1 MYYLRA
7 VKLQTSKRKT
17 QIISYF
23 TNDEVAEYVASQ
35 QTGYED
41 NSGIVDLIEVDESTS
56 IEEYNA
62 AMTETQKLK
71 AQEEWSTF
79 YNSLTEKQQAM
90 LTEQMNSSTTAT
102 L

>member
-1 MYYLRA
+1 MYA
-7 VKLQTSKRKT
+7 VTLQLSKRKT
-17 QIISYF
+17 ETIGYF
-23 TNDEVAEYVASQ
+23 TNEEVAQHVADQ

-41 NSGIVDLIEVDESTS
+41 ISGTVIPIEVDKSTS

-62 AMTETQKLK
+62 TMTENQKLK

-79 YNSLTEKQQAM
+79 FNNLTEKQQAM
-90 LTEQMNSSTTAT
+90 LTEHMNSSTTT

>member
-1 MYYLRA
+1 MY
-7 VKLQTSKRKT
+7 VVTLQTSKRKT
-17 QIISYF
+17 QIIGYF
-23 TNDEVAEYVASQ
+23 TNSEVAEYVASQ

-41 NSGIVDLIEVDESTS
+41 SSGIVDLIEVDESTS
-56 IEEYNA
+56 TEEYNA
-62 AMTETQKLK
+62 TTQKLK

-90 LTEQMNSSTTAT
+90 LTEQMNSSTTT